1 MRKFLTGF
9 LAIGIAAASMATPA
23 FAQYG
28 MDRNGPKN
36 TLTPDLPHCDRP
48 LGRAAIKEPENRW
61 WLQYN
66 LSRPEVLLKLFAD
79 RQLRIGPEIVSFL
92 LPRMERSFD
101 AVRALV
107 AAIDGAALSGQRPV
121 TIPLLRQVLGN
132 GAASSGDG

>member
-1 MRKFLTGF
+1 MIGEARHHLLLTGRQPPARWR
-9 LAIGIAAASMATPA
+9 LTLPDLRSRLSSIPVAAIGA
-23 FAQYG
+23 
-28 MDRNGPKN
+28 
-36 TLTPDLPHCDRP
+36 PDDGL
-48 LGRAAIKEPENRW
+48 LEA
-61 WLQYN
+61 L
-66 LSRPEVLLKLFAD
+66 LLKLFAD

-107 AAIDGAALSGQRPV
+107 AAIDAAALSGQRPV